1 MPHIYVIHTAYFN
14 NITMLVQNNESKII
28 DKVHA
33 NIALFALSYF
43 NLLKPLYK
51 LILLRNK
58 LTLVTII

>member
-1 MPHIYVIHTAYFN
+1 
-14 NITMLVQNNESKII
+14 MLVQNNESKII